1 MFYFRCYYVRNKHII
16 LLASFGAIAILA
28 IVVVQ
33 VFWVKEALHIS
44 DQQFDQTVQIA
55 LREVAEKI
63 AKQNKTTYEYKNPV
77 KKINSTHY
85 VVQVNSDIDAEML
98 DYYIAS
104 TFEYFNI
111 QQDVEYGIYS
121 CFSKELVYCNYIQR
135 NNVQPKS
142 QFQHL
147 PKFEGIDYYFSVSFP
162 HYSIVSM
169 HNVPMWVVT
178 SVILMLA
185 VLFFIYAL
193 FVVFRQ
199 RSITQVQKDFINN
212 MTHEF
217 KTPIATISIIQQVI
231 SDPEITKNPERL
243 LAYSRIIGVET
254 KRLNEQVEKVLNIAK
269 IEKGH
274 FQLKKESIDIHE
286 IIADIEQQF
295 IHTLNENGTGRLH
308 IALDASK
315 HLVWG
320 DRVHLTNILFNL
332 TDNAIKYGGDPVEV
346 NIITH
351 NENKNIVIEVRDNGY
366 GIDKKNLRKI
376 FHKFYRIPTGRVHN
390 VKGFGLGLFYVKKI
404 IDAHRWKITVASV
417 PGNGTSFYIYIPFQ
431 SV

>member
-1 MFYFRCYYVRNKHII
+1 MRNKHII

-63 AKQNKTTYEYKNPV
+63 SKKNKTTLEYKNPV

-98 DYYIAS
+98 DYFIAS
-104 TFEYFNI
+104 TFDYFNI
-111 QQDVEYGIYS
+111 KQDVEYGIYS
-121 CFSKELVYCNYIQR
+121 CFSKELVYCNYIQKDAT
-135 NNVQPKS
+135 QPKS
-142 QFQHL
+142 LLQHL
-147 PKFEGIDYYFSVSFP
+147 PKFEGLDYYFSVSFP

-178 SVILMLA
+178 SIILMLA

-217 KTPIATISIIQQVI
+217 KTPISTISIIQQVI
-231 SDPEITKNPERL
+231 SDPEITKTPERL

-254 KRLNEQVEKVLNIAK
+254 KRLNEQVEKVLNIAR
-269 IEKGH
+269 IEKGQ
-274 FQLKKESIDIHE
+274 FQLKKERIDIHE
-286 IIADIEQQF
+286 IIATIEQQF
-295 IHTLNENGTGRLH
+295 IHTLNESGDG
-308 IALDASK
+308 
-315 HLVWG
+315 HLQTLLNAQQHWVLA
-320 DRVHLTNILFNL
+320 DKVHLTNILFNL
-332 TDNAIKYGGDPVEV
+332 TDNAVKYGGDPPEV
-346 NIITH
+346 TIITY
-351 NENKNIVIEVRDNGY
+351 NEAKNMVIEVRDNGY
-366 GIDKKNLRKI
+366 GIDKKNLKKI

-404 IDAHRWKITVASV
+404 IDAHRWKITVTST
-417 PGNGTSFYIYIPFQ
+417 PGKGTSFYIYIPYQFK
-431 SV
+431 

>member
-1 MFYFRCYYVRNKHII
+1 
-16 LLASFGAIAILA
+16 
-28 IVVVQ
+28 
-33 VFWVKEALHIS
+33 
-44 DQQFDQTVQIA
+44 
-55 LREVAEKI
+55 
-63 AKQNKTTYEYKNPV
+63 
-77 KKINSTHY
+77 
-85 VVQVNSDIDAEML
+85 
-98 DYYIAS
+98 
-104 TFEYFNI
+104 
-111 QQDVEYGIYS
+111 
-121 CFSKELVYCNYIQR
+121 
-135 NNVQPKS
+135 
-142 QFQHL
+142 
-147 PKFEGIDYYFSVSFP
+147 
-162 HYSIVSM
+162 
-169 HNVPMWVVT
+169 
-178 SVILMLA
+178 
-185 VLFFIYAL
+185 
-193 FVVFRQ
+193 
-199 RSITQVQKDFINN
+199 
-212 MTHEF
+212 
-217 KTPIATISIIQQVI
+217 
-231 SDPEITKNPERL
+231 
-243 LAYSRIIGVET
+243 VET

-308 IALDASK
+308 IALNAVN
-315 HLVWG
+315 HIVWG

-346 NIITH
+346 NIVTH

-366 GIDKKNLRKI
+366 GIDKKNLKKI